1 MRATGTHRQGSRRR
15 GFVTASLLLAAPI
28 LCIPLSARAADYTYE
43 TFHDEYVV
51 DADGSYVET
60 MEVRE
65 TPLTRSAVEDMG
77 QVDLSYS
84 QNLAELDVLE
94 AYVMKRDGRR
104 IDVPKDAMKL
114 QDDAASDGA
123 PMFTDEKHRIIIF
136 PQLEPEDSIVY
147 KVRIRQHVAYFP
159 GHFLESW
166 NFPSNVDVADARIDI
181 SVPKGHP
188 LFVDAEGFVS
198 EQVKQGDADRIHYRW
213 TYRKAQ
219 APDYNTRFAVSSFD
233 FGARLHVST
242 MKDYRVLAAAF
253 EARAADKAVPTDEI
267 RQLADSLTKGVTDR
281 REMARRLYDWVNLNI
296 RYVATYVGAG
306 GYVPHAAGEV
316 LHNRYGDCKDHV
328 VMLEALLAAKGIA
341 SSAAILNSGSSYLL
355 PEVPS
360 RTPFNHAITYLPEF
374 DLFVDSTDHLAPF
387 GVLGDRVA
395 DKPAIVTRRDDPLMR
410 TPALTA
416 EGNGIE
422 VTSDATL
429 HPDGSV
435 DGKSR
440 AVLRG
445 AHSGWIRSTLA
456 DASDSQMNEWS
467 GGWLHDVGLE
477 GSSSLGADDPYTL
490 DDSFAVAG
498 KFTTKSLLDLTQPG
512 AFYIPESYL
521 MSYTLK
527 QLADDT
533 LEASTDV
540 NVICGA
546 FSAMEKTTITLPRN
560 IEVLNLPAGADVSK
574 GRIEY
579 QSSYSMMDG
588 KIAVTRR
595 FADRSV
601 HGQCT
606 PAETRDQMEV
616 AHAMQR
622 DLQKLI
628 LFRPSPNL

>member
-1 MRATGTHRQGSRRR
+1 
-15 GFVTASLLLAAPI
+15 
-28 LCIPLSARAADYTYE
+28 
-43 TFHDEYVV
+43 
-51 DADGSYVET
+51 
-60 MEVRE
+60 
-65 TPLTRSAVEDMG
+65 
-77 QVDLSYS
+77 
-84 QNLAELDVLE
+84 
-94 AYVMKRDGRR
+94 
-104 IDVPKDAMKL
+104 
-114 QDDAASDGA
+114 
-123 PMFTDEKHRIIIF
+123 
-136 PQLEPEDSIVY
+136 
-147 KVRIRQHVAYFP
+147 VRIRQHVAYFP

-166 NFPSNVDVADARIDI
+166 NFPRNVEGKDARIDI
-181 SVPKGHP
+181 SVPKEHP
-188 LFVDAEGFVS
+188 LFVDAEGFVA
-198 EQVKQGDADRIHYRW
+198 VDMKQGDTDRIHYRW
-213 TYRKAQ
+213 TYSKAE
-219 APDYNTRFAVSSFD
+219 APDYNTRFSVSSFD
-233 FGARLHVST
+233 SGARLHVSS
-242 MKDYRVLAAAF
+242 MKDYRVLAAAY

-267 RQLADSLTKGVTDR
+267 RQLADTLTRGVTDR

-306 GYVPHAAGEV
+306 GYVPHAAAEV

-328 VMLEALLAAKGIA
+328 TMLEALLAAKGIE
-341 SSAAILNSGSSYLL
+341 SSAAIVNLGSSYLL
-355 PEVPS
+355 PKVPS

-395 DKPAIVTRRDDPLMR
+395 DKPVIVTKLRDPLMR

-416 EGNGIE
+416 DGNGIE

-429 HPDGSV
+429 YPDGSV
-435 DGKSR
+435 EGRSR

-456 DASDSQMNEWS
+456 DASDSQMDEWS

-477 GSSSLGADDPYTL
+477 GTSSLGADDPYTL
-490 DDSFAVAG
+490 DDRFAVAG
-498 KFTTKSLLDLTQPG
+498 KFTTKSLIDLTQPG

-527 QLADDT
+527 KLADDT

-546 FSAMEKTTITLPRN
+546 FSALEKTTVTLPKN
-560 IEVLNLPAGADVSK
+560 IEVLNLPAGTDVSK

-588 KIAVTRR
+588 KVAVTRR
-595 FADRSV
+595 FADRSL

-616 AHAMQR
+616 ARAMQR

>member
-1 MRATGTHRQGSRRR
+1 MRASEAHRRGSRRP
-15 GFVTASLLLAAPI
+15 TIASLLLAASV
-28 LCIPLSARAADYTYE
+28 LCIPLTAQAADYTYD
-43 TFHDEYVV
+43 TFHDAYVLE
-51 DADGSYVET
+51 ADGSYVET

-65 TPLTRSAVEDMG
+65 TPLTRTAVEDMG

-84 QNLAELDVLE
+84 QNLAELEVLE
-94 AYVMKRDGRR
+94 AYVMKSDGRR

-166 NFPSNVDVADARIDI
+166 NFPSNVDVKDARVDV
-181 SVPKGHP
+181 SVPKAHP
-188 LFVDAEGFVS
+188 LVVDAQGFVA
-198 EQVKQGDADRIHYRW
+198 EAVEQGDAGRIHYRW
-213 TYRKAQ
+213 TYRKSD
-219 APDYNTRFAVSSFD
+219 APDYKTRFAVSSFD

-242 MKDYRVLAAAF
+242 MKDYRTLAAAY
-253 EARAADKAVPTDEI
+253 EARAADTAIPTDEI
-267 RQLADSLTKGVTDR
+267 KQLADKLTKGVTDR

-306 GYVPHAAGEV
+306 GYVPHAATEV
-316 LHNRYGDCKDHV
+316 LRNRYGDCKDHV
-328 VMLEALLAAKGIA
+328 TMLEALLAAKGIE
-341 SSAAILNSGSSYLL
+341 SSPAIVNLGGSYLL
-355 PEVPS
+355 PKVPS

-395 DKPAIVTRRDDPLMR
+395 DKPVIVTKRHDPLMR
-410 TPALTA
+410 TPPLDAA
-416 EGNGIE
+416 DNSVE
-422 VTSDATL
+422 VTSEATL
-429 HPDGSV
+429 NPDGSV
-435 DGKSR
+435 EGKSR
-440 AVLRG
+440 AILRG

-456 DASDSQMNEWS
+456 DASDSQMDEWS

-477 GSSSLGADDPYTL
+477 GTSSLGADDPYTL
-490 DDSFAVAG
+490 DDAFAVAG
-498 KFTTKSLLDLTQPG
+498 QFSTKSLLDLTQPG

-527 QLADDT
+527 KLADDT

-546 FSAMEKTTITLPRN
+546 FSAVEKTTIMLPKN
-560 IEVLNLPAGADVSK
+560 IEILSLPKDVDESK

-579 QSSYSMMDG
+579 QSNYSMMDG

-595 FADRSV
+595 FTDRSL

-606 PAETRDQMEV
+606 PAETRDQMEI
-616 AHAMQR
+616 ARAMQR